1 MKKFKFLILIISV
14 VLLFG
19 CTTEDSDSLKFKE
32 EYESLNGV
40 VNDYGKENRKL
51 SIPKNNPFIYKT
63 ASEIVDM
70 IDKKESFV
78 VYFGFS
84 SCPWCRSVIP
94 SLIEAASDLN
104 YNAIYYVDVKDIRN
118 TLELDD
124 NNEVSESKK
133 GSESYYKLLEVLS
146 AVLKDYNLTDKDGNT
161 IETGQKRIYAP
172 SVVSIINGKAEELE
186 TGISSLQTDP
196 YMELSDEMKSESYNA
211 FKCVIKCV
219 SESKSACSL
228 EKSC

>member
-1 MKKFKFLILIISV
+1 MKKFKILVLIISV
-14 VLLFG
+14 VFLFG

-40 VNDYGKENRKL
+40 VNSYGKENRKL

-63 ASEIVDM
+63 DAEIVDM
-70 IDKKESFV
+70 INKKESFV
-78 VYFGFS
+78 VYFG
-84 SCPWCRSVIP
+84 VIP
-94 SLIEAASDLN
+94 SLIEAANDLN
-104 YNAIYYVDVKDIRN
+104 YNTIYYVDVKDIRN
-118 TLELDD
+118 TLEIDD
-124 NNEVSESKK
+124 NNKVNETKK
-133 GSESYYKLLEVLS
+133 SSESYYKLLELLS
-146 AVLKDYNLTDKDGNT
+146 DVLKDYNLTDKDGNT
-161 IETGQKRIYAP
+161 VETGQKRIYAP

-196 YMELSDEMKSESYNA
+196 YMELSDKMKSESYNA

-219 SESKSACSL
+219 SESKTTCNL